1 MTESNQGPTLTTLIK
16 SGMVMFQ
23 KKTGFASLQELDVK
37 KIATIAGFAALLF
50 SNVSLADTVKV
61 GFMTTLSGGAG
72 ITGTQMRNGAEL
84 AMEHLG
90 GKLGGRDAEVIFVDD
105 QRKPDVAKQLA
116 NRLIKSDKVD
126 VVAGVIWSNL
136 MMAIHKQVTR
146 SDTLLISANA
156 GPSPIAGEGCHKNF
170 VSMSWQNDQTPEG
183 MGKYMQDAG
192 IKSVYLMSPNYQ
204 AGKDMLAGFKRYYKG
219 EIISEVYTKLGQ
231 SDFQAEL
238 SALRAA
244 APPATF
250 VFQPGSMGINFIKQW
265 KQAGMDSVSDLYTVF
280 AVDAVTLPA
289 LQTAALGALGTQTWS
304 PDLDNPINNK
314 FVASYKAKHN
324 AYPSFYAAQS
334 YDAMLAIDHAIAQSG
349 STDAEAMRLVLAKGD
364 IPTTRG
370 LLKMNTNQFPIQNI
384 YLREAVLDDDGVVT
398 TKILSTVFED
408 HEDSYAKDCRF

>member
-1 MTESNQGPTLTTLIK
+1 MKQKVAIAVLATLLNSTP
-16 SGMVMFQ
+16 S
-23 KKTGFASLQELDVK
+23 FADD
-37 KIATIAGFAALLF
+37 I
-50 SNVSLADTVKV
+50 KV

-72 ITGTQMRNGAEL
+72 ITGTHMRNGAEL
-84 AMEHLG
+84 ALDHLG
-90 GKLGGRDAEVIFVDD
+90 GKLGGRNAEVIFVDD

-126 VVAGVIWSNL
+126 VIAGVIWSNL
-136 MMAIHKQVTR
+136 LMAIHKQVTR

-156 GPSPIAGEGCHKNF
+156 GPSPIAGKNCHKNF

-183 MGKYMQDAG
+183 MGKFMQDSG

-204 AGKDMLAGFKRYYKG
+204 AGKDMLSGFKRYYKG
-219 EIISEVYTKLGQ
+219 NIVGEVYTKLGQ

-244 APPATF
+244 APATTF

-280 AVDAVTLPA
+280 AIDAVTLPA
-289 LQTAALGALGTQTWS
+289 LKTAALGALGTQTWS

-314 FVASYKAKHN
+314 FVRAYKKKYD

-334 YDAMLAIDHAIAQSG
+334 YDTMLAIDHAVTQSG
-349 STDAEAMRLVLAKGD
+349 STDAEAMRLVLAQGN

-370 LLKMNTNQFPIQNI
+370 LLEMNTNQFPIQDI
-384 YLREAVLDDDGVVT
+384 YLREAVLDADGVVT
-398 TKILSTVFED
+398 TKILSTVFKD
-408 HEDSYAKDCRF
+408 HADSYAKDCSFK

>member
-1 MTESNQGPTLTTLIK
+1 MKQIAAIVGLATLLNSTL
-16 SGMVMFQ
+16 S
-23 KKTGFASLQELDVK
+23 FADD
-37 KIATIAGFAALLF
+37 I
-50 SNVSLADTVKV
+50 KV

-72 ITGTQMRNGAEL
+72 ITGTHMRNGAEL

-90 GKLGGRDAEVIFVDD
+90 GKLGGRNAEVIFVDD
-105 QRKPDVAKQLA
+105 QRKPDIAKQLA

-126 VVAGVIWSNL
+126 VIAGVIWSNL
-136 MMAIHKQVTR
+136 LMAIHKQVTR

-156 GPSPIAGEGCHKNF
+156 GPSPIAGKNCHKNF

-183 MGKYMQDAG
+183 MGKFMQDSG

-204 AGKDMLAGFKRYYKG
+204 AGKDMLSGFKRYYKG
-219 EIISEVYTKLGQ
+219 EIVGEVYTKLGQ

-238 SALRAA
+238 STLRAA
-244 APPATF
+244 EPATTF

-280 AVDAVTLPA
+280 SVDAVTLPA
-289 LQTAALGALGTQTWS
+289 LKTAALGALGTQTWS

-314 FVASYKAKHN
+314 FVAAYKAKHD

-334 YDAMLAIDHAIAQSG
+334 YDTMMAIDHAVSLSG
-349 STDAEAMRLVLAKGD
+349 STDAEAMRLVLAKGN

-370 LLKMNTNQFPIQNI
+370 PLKMNKNQFPIQDI

-398 TKILSTVFED
+398 TKIRSTVFKD
-408 HEDSYAKDCRF
+408 HADSYAKDCRFK